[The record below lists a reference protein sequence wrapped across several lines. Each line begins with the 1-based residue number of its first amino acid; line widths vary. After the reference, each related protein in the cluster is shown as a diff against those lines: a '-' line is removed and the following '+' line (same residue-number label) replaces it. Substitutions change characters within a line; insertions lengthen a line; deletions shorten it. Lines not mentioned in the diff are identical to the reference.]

1 MGGPVEFNLLHC
13 LGGMGLAIGSGFLL
27 DLVIRRRRAAP
38 ATKGSVEG
46 KVTEPTLAA

>member
-27 DLVIRRRRAAP
+27 DMVIRPRRSSPAP
-38 ATKGSVEG
+38 KGSVEG
-46 KVTEPTLAA
+46 KVPESSLAA